1 MDPNEKFFTDT
12 FDKSDHPY
20 DSSIKEDKDTPLL
33 AEDAANNPNPE
44 EIKDDDDYFDE
55 DDEGGFI
62 LFTGQT
68 Y

>member
-1 MDPNEKFFTDT
+1 MDPNEKFFTDA
-12 FDKSDHPY
+12 FDHTDHPY
-20 DSSIKEDKDTPLL
+20 DSLIKENKDTPLL
-33 AEDAANNPNPE
+33 AD
-44 EIKDDDDYFDE
+44 EIAKEPLPHDVKDDDDYFDD